1 MMDLLIQVL
10 LTLGAYCFAVG
21 STLALWRML

>member
-10 LTLGAYCFAVG
+10 FTLGAYCFAVG
-21 STLALWRML
+21 STLGLLRML